1 MSSARPKGRVAPNG
15 RDRRPE
21 PVPNPPD
28 PASAWARPFFPI
40 RLPSSEWLL
49 QGHLWSEQ
57 ISEFQAQGC
66 RQFFSFHPALP
77 AVKIAFVP
85 RRFHP
90 AIEQESPQRM
100 HEWAGNGLGRM
111 RADLLQLGGLAFVWE
126 ITEVA

>member
-1 MSSARPKGRVAPNG
+1 MDVIGRQNQ
-15 RDRRPE
+15 
-21 PVPNPPD
+21 
-28 PASAWARPFFPI
+28 FPI
-40 RLPSSEWLL
+40 HQIPQARGHVRSFRFVYPPAKWLL

-66 RQFFSFHPALP
+66 RQFFSFHLALP

-90 AIEQESPQRM
+90 ATEQESPQRM
-100 HEWAGNGLGRM
+100 HDLAGNGLGRM
-111 RADLLQLGGLAFVWE
+111 RADLLQLGGLAFVWA